1 LFTVLEECVD
11 TISAMTESFYRDG
24 PGSRWTPDPA
34 RMRQAALGFLSAGF
48 YVGLAGALLPLLAN
62 HFTFSAAIALQWQ
75 AALLGGT
82 VLGAQTGRWL
92 ARLPSGIQAVNS
104 AGAMTTAAALAAL
117 AVIPGMEPMNYAA
130 ALIGLGAGLACVAS
144 SYSLDGVLS
153 AGRAA
158 SALDLAAACFGFG
171 ALCGGLLLI
180 VLRQGWPL
188 NQSAGIAAA
197 LLLLTA
203 LGIRLRGSPPEAVAS
218 AVLTHHWHDMVR
230 PTRVLLSFCLA
241 LQAALW
247 GVAALWLGFY
257 ASRSLGTPPGWSVG
271 LLVLYWAGWVIGRTS
286 VIRAARLGLLRTSA
300 AVAAFGALACLF
312 LANTEELPG
321 AVAGAL
327 LLGAASGSMQAIVQS
342 LAGGPDV
349 ALRMVGR
356 FFAST
361 VIAGLVAATG
371 TGLLLQAFGV
381 RTIVWAVAL
390 IGALLC
396 VGLAVLA
403 VEARLAARPVEA

>member
-1 LFTVLEECVD
+1 
-11 TISAMTESFYRDG
+11 MTESFYREG

-34 RMRQAALGFLSAGF
+34 RMRQAALGLLSAGF
-48 YVGLAGALLPLLAN
+48 YVGLAGALLPLLAT
-62 HFTFSAAIALQWQ
+62 HFTFSAAVALQWQ

-82 VLGAQTGRWL
+82 VLGTLVGRWL
-92 ARLPSGIQAVNS
+92 ARLPSGIQAVNA
-104 AGAMTTAAALAAL
+104 AGAIATAAALASLAL
-117 AVIPGMEPMNYAA
+117 VPGMEPLNYAS
-130 ALIGLGAGLACVAS
+130 ALIGIGLGLACIAS
-144 SYSLDGVLS
+144 SYGLDGVLS

-171 ALCGGLLLI
+171 ALCGGLLLVI
-180 VLRQGWPL
+180 LRQWQPL
-188 NQSAGIAAA
+188 SQSAAIAAA

-203 LGIRLRGSPPEAVAS
+203 LGVRLRGSPPEAVAS
-218 AVLTHHWHDMVR
+218 AVLTHHWYDMVR
-230 PTRVLLSFCLA
+230 PTRVLISLCLA

-257 ASRSLGTPPGWSVG
+257 ASRGLGTSPGWSVG
-271 LLVLYWAGWVIGRTS
+271 LPVLYWVGWVSGRTS
-286 VIRAARLGLLRTSA
+286 MIRAARLGLLRTSV

-312 LANTEELPG
+312 LANTEELSG

-361 VIAGLVAATG
+361 VIAGLFAATA
-371 TGLLLQAFGV
+371 TGLLLQVFGV
-381 RTIVWAVAL
+381 RSIVWAVAL
-390 IGALLC
+390 VGALLC

-403 VEARLAARPVEA
+403 VEARLAGRPAEA

>member
-1 LFTVLEECVD
+1 
-11 TISAMTESFYRDG
+11 
-24 PGSRWTPDPA
+24 
-34 RMRQAALGFLSAGF
+34 
-48 YVGLAGALLPLLAN
+48 
-62 HFTFSAAIALQWQ
+62 
-75 AALLGGT
+75 
-82 VLGAQTGRWL
+82 
-92 ARLPSGIQAVNS
+92 
-104 AGAMTTAAALAAL
+104 
-117 AVIPGMEPMNYAA
+117 MNYAA
-130 ALIGLGAGLACVAS
+130 ALIGLGVGLACVAS

-171 ALCGGLLLI
+171 AVCGGLLLVI
-180 VLRQGWPL
+180 LRQWQPL
-188 NQSAGIAAA
+188 GQSAGIAAA
-197 LLLLTA
+197 LLLAAA
-203 LGIRLRGSPPEAVAS
+203 LAVRLRGSAPEAVAP

-230 PTRVLLSFCLA
+230 PTRVLISFCLA

-257 ASRSLGTPPGWSVG
+257 ASRALGTSPGWSIG
-271 LLVLYWAGWVIGRTS
+271 LPVLYWTGWVIGRTS
-286 VIRAARLGLLRTSA
+286 MIRAARLGLLRTSA

-312 LANTEELPG
+312 LANTEELSG

-361 VIAGLVAATG
+361 VIAGFLAAAA
-371 TGLLLQAFGV
+371 TGLLLQVFGV
-381 RTIVWAVAL
+381 RSIIWAVAL
-390 IGALLC
+390 AGASLC
-396 VGLAVLA
+396 VVLAVVA
-403 VEARLAARPVEA
+403 VEARLSGRPVEA